1 MNLGC
6 NKNLRMMK
14 KRTFYIVTVLAMFV
28 AVACSK
34 KPFDDEGRLITTRN
48 DSYITFFDLLG
59 PDNRT
64 VLVANSAVIDTAAG
78 TVTAVAKFG
87 TNMKHLKP
95 YSSLA
100 IDAIIQPAMGEWVD
114 FSQPRKYT
122 VISGSR
128 KVKKEY
134 TFTISLQGQ

>member
-1 MNLGC
+1 
-6 NKNLRMMK
+6 MK
-14 KRTFYIVTVLAMFV
+14 KKTFYIITVLAMLV

-64 VLVANSAVIDTAAG
+64 VLVANSTVIDTAAG

-87 TNMKHLKP
+87 TNMQHLKP

-100 IDAIIQPAMGEWVD
+100 IDAIMQPGMGEWVD